1 LCPWSVTPTFALSI
15 FILMISLAS
24 SVAVFPYTTLFRSS
38 PLGATT
44 TATTVAVTVTA
55 VPFDYVLSNNGPVS
69 ITAGS
74 SGTVTITAKL
84 TGGAAQSVA
93 LARISTLLYSITF
106 TTFSP
111 ASFIPTSAGAT
122 SILPFSVFSSVA
134 AGSYSVIVL
143 SLPDALPISATTV
156 AVTVTAVPFD
166 YVLSNNGP
174 VSITAGSSGT
184 VTITAKLTGGAAQS
198 VA

>member
-1 LCPWSVTPTFALSI
+1 MVTG
-15 FILMISLAS
+15 
-24 SVAVFPYTTLFRSS
+24 S

-74 SGTVTITAKL
+74 SGTVTISRKL
-84 TGGAAQSVA
+84 VGSPVTS
-93 LARISTLLYSITF
+93 LARTSFTPLPSGITC
-106 TTFSP
+106 TSFSP
-111 ASFIPTSAGAT
+111 ASVTPTSSGSIIIFLMLLPPPVATLFPYTTLFRSPLGAT
-122 SILPFSVFSSVA
+122 TT
-134 AGSYSVIVL
+134 
-143 SLPDALPISATTV
+143 ATTV

-184 VTITAKLTGGAAQS
+184 V
-198 VA
+198 